1 VTSDST
7 LPQLEARLREAFPD
21 LAYQHAALNDY
32 GEDNQIVVLD
42 GVWIV
47 RFARNIEHLAKFGS
61 ELRLLE
67 RLREVSRVR
76 LPNYEYVAPDRS
88 FGAYRVIAGQEMTPS
103 LYRGLNAEAQRD
115 VLTELAGFLT
125 ALHQLPR
132 ELIAQP
138 DGFIPHTFA
147 GEQFAALYRGVRR
160 AKIARMVDA
169 ATLARFDEFHE
180 AFEAVEPGVPR
191 LAHNDLSDDHILVRA
206 DGRLAGVIDFSDAA
220 YGDPA
225 IDFAYF
231 WRLGEAAVDFVLTVY
246 GLTPE
251 DPGLKVRAHWTFVR
265 YLINQLFY
273 GDRARWNLPVEEA
286 LAELEPHL
294 AELGF

>member
-1 VTSDST
+1 VTSDAT

-21 LAYQHAALNDY
+21 LVYTQAVLNDY

-42 GVWIV
+42 GAWVV
-47 RFARNIEHLAKFGS
+47 RFVRSIEHLATFAS

-67 RLREVSRVR
+67 QLRNVSRARV
-76 LPNYEYVAPDRS
+76 PNYEHVAPDRS
-88 FGAYRVIAGQEMTPS
+88 FGAYRLIAGREMTPPVFRA
-103 LYRGLNAEAQRD
+103 LDAEAQRG

-125 ALHQLPR
+125 ILHQLPR

-147 GEQFAALYRGVRR
+147 GERFAALYRGVRR

-206 DGRLAGVIDFSDAA
+206 DGRLAGVIDFGDAA

-225 IDFAYF
+225 IDFAWF

-251 DPGLKVRAHWTFVR
+251 DPGLKVRAHWVFVR
-265 YLINQLFY
+265 FLVNNLS
-273 GDRARWNLPVEEA
+273 DPAKWPLPVGEA

-294 AELGF
+294 RALGF

>member
-1 VTSDST
+1 VTSDAT

-21 LAYQHAALNDY
+21 LAYTHAALNDY

-47 RFARNIEHLAKFGS
+47 RFARNIEHLAKFAS

-67 RLREVSRVR
+67 QLRDVSRVR
-76 LPNYEYVAPDRS
+76 VPNYEHVAPDRS
-88 FGAYRVIAGQEMTPS
+88 FGAYRMIAGQEMTPPVFS
-103 LYRGLNAEAQRD
+103 ALDAEARRG
-115 VLTELAGFLT
+115 VLAELANFLT
-125 ALHQLPR
+125 VLHQLPR

-147 GEQFAALYRGVRR
+147 GEQFAVLYRGARR
-160 AKIARMVDA
+160 AKIARLVDA
-169 ATLARFDEFHE
+169 ETLARFDEFYA
-180 AFEAVEPGVPR
+180 AFETIEPGVSR
-191 LAHNDLSDDHILVRA
+191 LAHNDLSDDHILVR
-206 DGRLAGVIDFSDAA
+206 DGRLAGVIDFGDAA

-225 IDFAYF
+225 IDFAWF

-251 DPGLKVRAHWTFVR
+251 DPGLK
-265 YLINQLFY
+265 L
-273 GDRARWNLPVEEA
+273 RARWIFVRFLINNLSDRAKWPLPVGEA
-286 LAELEPHL
+286 LDEIEPHL
-294 AELGF
+294 SALGF